1 MAEEKK
7 QEDKP
12 KNSLQERLLKAR
24 VVTIFG
30 EIDMDLAEKVC
41 AQLLAL
47 AAESDDDIRVLVNSP
62 GGHVESGDTIHD
74 MIRFIKPK
82 VTIIGTGWVVSAATL
97 IYVAVPKEQRVCLP
111 NTRFLIHQPLGGAR
125 GPASDLEIHTDQI
138 LKTRARINRMLAEAT
153 GQPLERVE
161 KDTLRDFWL
170 TAQEAIEYGL
180 PGRIIESVSD
190 LD

>member
-7 QEDKP
+7 QEDKA
-12 KNSLQERLLKAR
+12 KNGLQERLLKAR

-30 EIDMDLAEKVC
+30 EIDMDLAERVC

-82 VTIIGTGWVVSAATL
+82 VIIIGTGWVVSAATL
-97 IYVAVPKEQRVCLP
+97 IYVSVPKDQRVCLP

-138 LKTRARINRMLAEAT
+138 LKTRARINRILAEAT

-170 TAQEAIEYGL
+170 TAEDAIEYGL
-180 PGRIIESVSD
+180 PGRIIESVGD